1 MPQRLRPHVSF
12 WGRLLVR
19 SKSWSKGR
27 KPRKISVL
35 LFWNFFRPWQKG
47 GRQGRQ
53 QPVGLEDNA
62 FLAARSKHFRLC
74 SQTKKSNQ
82 FLGKLG
88 TYTQCLRIIKKMS
101 HFSKTFCLA
110 FTKKNQ
116 TKLNSLLHLHA
127 MLQMRLLSDFLT
139 LWSVHRRL

>member
-19 SKSWSKGR
+19 SKSWSTGR

-88 TYTQCLRIIKKMS
+88 TYTQCLKITKMS
-101 HFSKTFCLA
+101 HFANLFCLA
-110 FTKKNQ
+110 FTHTKKLIKNKQ
-116 TKLNSLLHLHA
+116 NFLHLHA
-127 MLQMRLLSDFLT
+127 MLRLFSDFLT